1 MSASAIRR
9 LRQIGRGRLIGW
21 LTGALACVF
30 LAAPPA
36 GAGDPADGIEAV
48 TNADFFNHGAAPP
61 AKVELGR
68 LLFFDKILGGNRNIA
83 CASCHHPRFATS
95 DGLALA
101 LGEGAVGI
109 GPRRHVVAA
118 SPVVDHEPRNSQALF
133 NLGAREFT
141 RMFFDGR
148 VARDPERYWPSGF
161 RSPAVQALP
170 RGLDNVLAAQ
180 AMLPVTSEVEM
191 AGQEGENPIG
201 KAASGLTLSRFTEV
215 WNLLAARLRA
225 IPEYVTLFR
234 AAYPEIGGPADITF
248 VHAANAIGA
257 FEASAFRADGSPFD
271 QYLRTRDAT
280 VLEPPAYRGMKLF
293 YGKAG
298 CAGCHGGKFLTD
310 HLFHAIA
317 MPQIG
322 PGKGHGTDNSYWLE
336 TGFPKRLQDWGRYGF
351 TRKVEDKFRFR
362 TPSLRNV
369 ALTGPWG
376 HAGAYDS
383 LEAVVRHTLDPPAGL
398 ESYDVATA
406 RLAPITHAL
415 ERLSLQPVTPE
426 RLDAYQQR
434 AHWVQRSPKLR
445 QAIAA
450 ANELAPRALGDGEVA
465 DLVAFLGSL
474 TDPASRD
481 LDHLIP
487 ERVPSGLPVDR

>member
-68 LLFFDKILGGNRNIA
+68 LLYFDKILGGNRNIA

-95 DGLALA
+95 DGIALA
-101 LGEGAVGI
+101 LGEGALGI
-109 GPRRHVVAA
+109 GPERHVVAA

-148 VARDPERYWPSGF
+148 VAQDPERYWSSGF
-161 RSPAVQALP
+161 RSPALQALP
-170 RGLDNVLAAQ
+170 SGLDNVLAAQ

-191 AGQEGENPIG
+191 AGQEGENLVAD
-201 KAASGLTLSRFTEV
+201 AAGGLTLSRFTEV

-234 AAYPEIGGPADITF
+234 AAYPEIGAPTDITF

-257 FEASAFRADGSPFD
+257 FEAIAFRADGSPFD

-280 VLEPPAYRGMKLF
+280 VLEPAAYRGMKLF
-293 YGKAG
+293 YG
-298 CAGCHGGKFLTD
+298 
-310 HLFHAIA
+310 
-317 MPQIG
+317 
-322 PGKGHGTDNSYWLE
+322 
-336 TGFPKRLQDWGRYGF
+336 
-351 TRKVEDKFRFR
+351 
-362 TPSLRNV
+362 
-369 ALTGPWG
+369 
-376 HAGAYDS
+376 
-383 LEAVVRHTLDPPAGL
+383 
-398 ESYDVATA
+398 
-406 RLAPITHAL
+406 
-415 ERLSLQPVTPE
+415 
-426 RLDAYQQR
+426 
-434 AHWVQRSPKLR
+434 
-445 QAIAA
+445 
-450 ANELAPRALGDGEVA
+450 
-465 DLVAFLGSL
+465 
-474 TDPASRD
+474 
-481 LDHLIP
+481 
-487 ERVPSGLPVDR
+487 